1 MTFESD
7 SLIDRKRLKRRLAN
21 WRLAAVIA
29 VAGVG
34 LALFARF
41 DAGQSQ
47 DHVTRLAINGI
58 ILEEHDRT
66 DRSGQIQAAQ
76 AALEAADAG
85 VRVQLAQHG
94 QLQAFRRVH

>member
-41 DAGQSQ
+41 DAIESRN
-47 DHVTRLAINGI
+47 HVARLSVNGI
-58 ILEEHDRT
+58 IVEDRKRVQALDFSRYQAT
-66 DRSGQIQAAQ
+66 DR
-76 AALEAADAG
+76 
-85 VRVQLAQHG
+85 
-94 QLQAFRRVH
+94 